1 MFNSSPVAYFSLKDS
16 VVLCLHNETCRIK
29 YACILN
35 MIIIFLQISDDED
48 EDDEEDEEDEEE
60 EEEEE
65 EGEDEAE
72 EEGLFLSD
80 QSVCV

>member
-1 MFNSSPVAYFSLKDS
+1 MFNGSPVAYFSLKDS
-16 VVLCLHNETCRIK
+16 VVLWMHNETCRIK
-29 YACILN
+29 YADILN

-48 EDDEEDEEDEEE
+48 EDDEDEEDEEE

>member
-1 MFNSSPVAYFSLKDS
+1 MLMSCFVFVATLYF
-16 VVLCLHNETCRIK
+16 CTHRIK
-29 YACILN
+29 YAYILN
-35 MIIIFLQISDDED
+35 MIIIYLQISDDED
-48 EDDEEDEEDEEE
+48 EDEEDEEDEEE
-60 EEEEE
+60 EDEEE